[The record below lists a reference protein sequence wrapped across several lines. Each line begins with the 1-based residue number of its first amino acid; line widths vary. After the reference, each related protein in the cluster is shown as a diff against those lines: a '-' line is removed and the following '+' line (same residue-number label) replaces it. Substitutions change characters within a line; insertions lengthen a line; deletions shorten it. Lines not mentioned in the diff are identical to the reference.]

1 MRILGIDP
9 GLAIVG
15 FGLIEAEIGKT
26 QMLQY
31 GAVTTPAGLPLAA
44 RLVQLE
50 RDMEELIAQLRP
62 EAIAVE
68 ELFFSN
74 NITTGIAV
82 AHARGIILCT
92 AAKSGIPLF
101 EYTPMQ
107 VKQAVVGYGLAEKRQ
122 VMDMVRRLLKLK
134 AVPRPDDAADALALA
149 ICHARSATSLLARAQ
164 NPVKQTVKGG
174 RSMFYYLEGKVA
186 HVEPYLAVIDCG
198 GVGYA
203 CRTTNHTIRQLKKGE
218 VKRLYT
224 YLNVGDGIFELYGF
238 ATEQELNSF
247 KLLIGVSG
255 VGPKAALAI
264 LSVGTPEH
272 LTMAVITGDEKALTA
287 APGVGKKLAQRI
299 LLELKDKIAKETQ
312 EIGLPASAGGAAL
325 GSGSKA
331 AEAAAA
337 LAVLG
342 YTQQDISAA
351 LKGVDVETLPLEEIV
366 RQSLKKMVK

>member
-1 MRILGIDP
+1 
-9 GLAIVG
+9 
-15 FGLIEAEIGKT
+15 
-26 QMLQY
+26 
-31 GAVTTPAGLPLAA
+31 
-44 RLVQLE
+44 
-50 RDMEELIAQLRP
+50 
-62 EAIAVE
+62 
-68 ELFFSN
+68 
-74 NITTGIAV
+74 
-82 AHARGIILCT
+82 
-92 AAKSGIPLF
+92 
-101 EYTPMQ
+101 
-107 VKQAVVGYGLAEKRQ
+107 
-122 VMDMVRRLLKLK
+122 
-134 AVPRPDDAADALALA
+134 
-149 ICHARSATSLLARAQ
+149 
-164 NPVKQTVKGG
+164 
-174 RSMFYYLEGKVA
+174 MFYYLEGKVA

-312 EIGLPASAGGAAL
+312 EIGLP
-325 GSGSKA
+325 
-331 AEAAAA
+331 
-337 LAVLG
+337 VRR
-342 YTQQDISAA
+342 SAA
-351 LKGVDVETLPLEEIV
+351 GA
-366 RQSLKKMVK
+366 RQRRPPRRSRCSATRSRTFPRRSRAWTWRLCRSRRSCARA